1 MKITVGARFE
11 GSGTIKIDGVK
22 PCSYPDTNFLEA
34 GTIASLEAIPEPG
47 YYFAGWSGDLT
58 GSDNPTAIEM
68 DSEKTIVA
76 NFSRIT
82 YALTIEVNGSGSIT
96 PSDNRQDYES
106 GTVVEITAIPDSG
119 WQFDGWNGN
128 VDDQALATTTVA
140 MDSENTITANFSRNT
155 LAWWIIAAIAAGAT
169 IAIVLPLLARSR
181 RRND

>member
-34 GTIASLEAIPEPG
+34 GTIVSLEAIPEPG

-128 VDDQALATTTVA
+128 VDDQALATTTVT

>member
-1 MKITVGARFE
+1 MRITVDVRFE
-11 GSGTIKIDGVK
+11 DGGTVEIDGVT
-22 PCSYPDTNFLEA
+22 PCSYPDANFFEA
-34 GTIASLEAIPEPG
+34 GAIVSLEAIPEPG

-58 GSDNPTAIEM
+58 GSDNPSAIEM
-68 DSEKTIVA
+68 GSEKAITA

-82 YALTIEVNGSGSIT
+82 YTLTIEVNGSGSIT

-106 GTVVEITAIPDSG
+106 GAVVEITAIPDRG
-119 WQFDGWNGN
+119 WQFDGWNGD
-128 VDDQALATTTVA
+128 VDDQALATTTVT
-140 MDSENTITANFSRNT
+140 MGSEKAITANFSRNT

>member
-22 PCSYPDTNFLEA
+22 PCSYPDTNFLEV

-47 YYFAGWSGDLT
+47 YYFAGWMGDLT
-58 GSDNPTAIEM
+58 GSDNPSAIEM
-68 DSEKTIVA
+68 DSEKAITA

-96 PSDNRQDYES
+96 PSGNRQDYES

>member
-1 MKITVGARFE
+1 MKITVGARFD

-34 GTIASLEAIPEPG
+34 GTIVSLEAIPEPG

-58 GSDNPTAIEM
+58 GSDTPTAIEM

-96 PSDNRQDYES
+96 PSDNRHDYES

-128 VDDQALATTTVA
+128 VDDRTLATTTVT
-140 MDSENTITANFSRNT
+140 MDSEKTITVNFSRNT

>member
-34 GTIASLEAIPEPG
+34 GTIVSLEAIPEPG

-169 IAIVLPLLARSR
+169 IAIALPLLARSR